1 MKITS
6 HDMHKALM
14 NKHKGLAINIH
25 MGKPGAITKDM
36 LPDTEDPSEQMKA
49 SGQTESGLAPE
60 INDKAKDTAP
70 ADDGDLRAELLEKL
84 LGEQSDHNNPDTL
97 EGKANSKMKDDLAKI
112 KAVKAAKQASH
123 TKIA

>member
-25 MGKPGAITKDM
+25 MGKPGKLTHDLI
-36 LPDTEDPSEQMKA
+36 PDDEGEQMKA
-49 SGQTESGLAPE
+49 SGQTETGLAPE
-60 INDKAKDTAP
+60 VNDKAQATAP

-97 EGKANSKMKDDLAKI
+97 EGKVNSKMKNDLDKI